1 MSEAPARGNFIAG
14 LNRGKEMGSKDPD
27 FTGRLGVPGREHE
40 HRLVLWTHRD
50 SRGRAYF
57 AGSINGL
64 PIDGNALAQIERLA
78 DQHQTATGEVLEVA
92 PNLELGPR
100 QVILFPNGFK
110 EPQATDTPE
119 EAEKRAKRPDFWG
132 RLNPGDG
139 TPPVALSVW
148 LRTDRYQN
156 PLLTGSTG
164 YPIPGRRD
172 GLDEQAPDQAS
183 ADTGRRSR
191 RRSAEE
197 GVER

>member
-1 MSEAPARGNFIAG
+1 M
-14 LNRGKEMGSKDPD
+14 
-27 FTGRLGVPGREHE
+27 
-40 HRLVLWTHRD
+40 
-50 SRGRAYF
+50 
-57 AGSINGL
+57 
-64 PIDGNALAQIERLA
+64 
-78 DQHQTATGEVLEVA
+78 LEVA

-139 TPPVALSVW
+139 TPGVGLSVW

-156 PLLTGSTG
+156 PLLTGSTS
-164 YPIPGRRD
+164 YPIPGRTD
-172 GLDEQAPDQAS
+172 GLDEQAPDQAP
-183 ADTGRRSR
+183 AETVRRSR